1 MSHSLNRSL
10 VRIGE
15 PASLTLFLKLAPF
28 LPAFVAQQLVVG
40 QEPRVRGKHGVKEMT
55 GKAFA
60 EGAHFHALFPGA
72 DPDCAIGVTAAGD
85 AGSTGSCFVQAGQEI
100 PEWFAVRH
108 EMDEIFKTCVF
119 HFPVQDFRCG
129 VDPNLD
135 GAISTIQATV
145 ADEFLVHGTLFERQ
159 FAQ

>member
-15 PASLTLFLKLAPF
+15 SASLTLFLQFAPF

-40 QEPRVRGKHGVKEMT
+40 QEPRVRGKHGVEETT
-55 GKAFA
+55 GEAFA
-60 EGAHFHALFPGA
+60 EGAHLNILFSGA
-72 DPDCAIGVTAAGD
+72 DPDCAIGVTPAGD
-85 AGSTGSCFVQAGQEI
+85 AGSTGSCFVHACEEI
-100 PEWFAVRH
+100 PERFAVRH
-108 EMDEIFKTCVF
+108 EMDETFEARVF
-119 HFPVQDFRCG
+119 HFQVQDFRCG

-145 ADEFLVHGTLFERQ
+145 ADEFLVHGTLFIR
-159 FAQ
+159 